1 MKSRIAT
8 AAATALALVAVPTMA
23 QAETPRQAAPVEG
36 ENDMIGGAG
45 LIIGILAIAAIV
57 GGIIISTSDD
67 DEDPVSF

>member
-45 LIIGILAIAAIV
+45 LIIGILAVAAII
-57 GGIIISTSDD
+57 GGIIIAADGD
-67 DEDPVSF
+67 NEDPVSF